1 MTAVRTPARP
11 DDLIVLAIRVGV
23 VLSLFVLAFT
33 TDAGLAD
40 RSLVILLVSLAAAYA
55 LVLLSGRLLFRLSPP
70 AGVVTATDGAFAL
83 SACALTGGVHSL
95 AVAVLP
101 LVVIAASLRGQS
113 RQGVGIAFVVGAG
126 FGLLALI
133 PDPVSPLSDRVW
145 IGVWWL
151 VYLPATASLAGVFVR
166 RLRRG
171 YEEAAEAR
179 AEAIADHAALVE
191 ERDLRARLLD
201 SQQARLD
208 GLRVIM
214 HEFRTP
220 VTSMSALA
228 RAAAGGQQAS
238 PAATLNLLTAHARHL
253 EDMLDGLADVALA
266 DGSPVGRGRERRVPL
281 AQLCETVF
289 DGAGV
294 DPDRRVSSIRPADLE
309 IVCDPQRLRR
319 ILVNLVENAARVSGS
334 LPVELGVVRT
344 RNDLVIEVRDRGP
357 GVPDDQLGLVTRK
370 YTSFGERRGTS
381 GLGLWIV
388 EQLTTSMNGTLT
400 LLRRDDGGLVAR
412 LVLPRER
419 T

>member
-1 MTAVRTPARP
+1 MAVRSPARP

-23 VLSLFVLAFT
+23 VSSLLVLALT
-33 TDAGLAD
+33 TDAALPD
-40 RSLVILLVSLAAAYA
+40 RSLILVLVALAGVYA
-55 LVLLSGRLLFRLSPP
+55 LALLSGRLIFQFSPP
-70 AGVVTATDGAFAL
+70 AGLVTATDGAFAL
-83 SACALTGGVHSL
+83 AACALTGGVHSL

-113 RQGVGIAFVVGAG
+113 RQGVGVAFVLGLG

-133 PDPVSPLSDRVW
+133 PDPSSTFQDRIW
-145 IGVWWL
+145 IGAWWL
-151 VYLPATASLAGVFVR
+151 LYLLATASLAGVFVR

-201 SQQARLD
+201 SQEARID

-220 VTSMSALA
+220 VASMSALA
-228 RAAAGGQQAS
+228 RAAAGGQQTSA
-238 PAATLNLLTAHARHL
+238 AATLDLLTAHARHL

-266 DGSPVGRGRERRVPL
+266 DGSSVGRGRERHVPL
-281 AQLCETVF
+281 AQLCEAVF
-289 DGAGV
+289 DGAGI
-294 DPDRRVSSIRPADLE
+294 DPERRVSSIRPADLE

-319 ILVNLVENAARVSGS
+319 ILVNLVENAERVSGS
-334 LPVELGVVRT
+334 SPVEVWMVR
-344 RNDLVIEVRDRGP
+344 RRKDLVVEVRDRGP
-357 GVPDDQLGLVTRK
+357 GVPEDQLGLVTRK

-388 EQLTTSMNGTLT
+388 EQLTTSMNGALT
-400 LLRRDDGGLVAR
+400 LRRRDGGGLVAR
-412 LVLPRER
+412 LVLPMER